1 MIENNMT
8 STDLT
13 ISSPPTTLV
22 NFDLT
27 VEQITAMG
35 ASYLALQSTD
45 TASRQECGKARKVL
59 VSTRTGIVKRGKEL
73 KQPLKDDMERID
85 EAAKLLIAALDP
97 IETHLDTTID
107 AYDNAKKLEKE
118 AKEAALRA
126 ENEARIAAAL
136 AEAKENARIAQE
148 AMAAREA
155 AYVAEV
161 ARQKEELGR
170 EKAELARHRA
180 AIEAERVK
188 AESAAKAERERVE
201 AAARAERE
209 QLAKEQ
215 TERDRVAAAAQAE
228 IDRKNREAQA
238 KIDADRKALEAEKQ
252 RVESARI
259 AQELAE
265 ASRMA
270 AAIVESERL
279 AREEAE
285 RVSEVKRKADLEAAR
300 PDAEKLVEYAARL
313 MAVAVPEVTTDEG
326 YAELYGI
333 GSTLAAVQSDMQ
345 LFLNTT
351 NGISPIA
358 GGDEF

>member
-161 ARQKEELGR
+161 ARQKEELER

-188 AESAAKAERERVE
+188 VEAAAKAERERVE
-201 AAARAERE
+201 AAARADREAAMAETARILAEEKRRRAAEDAANKVEQDRLDDERE
-209 QLAKEQ
+209 SLEKERKRLDAIRIAQ
-215 TERDRVAAAAQAE
+215 EQAEADRVAAAQAE
-228 IDRKNREAQA
+228 EDR
-238 KIDADRKALEAEKQ
+238 I
-252 RVESARI
+252 
-259 AQELAE
+259 
-265 ASRMA
+265 
-270 AAIVESERL
+270 

-285 RVSEVKRKADLEAAR
+285 RVADAKRKSDLEAAR